1 MKILKLIRPE
11 KPLKELKW
19 YDIAIVTVIMF
30 GQFIVWSTELFLAS
44 LQPVAQTVT
53 ATTETTANTATDG
66 AAYSS
71 NFTLQIILLALA
83 LTYLLLRNF
92 DFKQFPIRFKW
103 SVLFWVPFIFA
114 IVGLFGDI
122 VTTVSG
128 EYDYFNINLLAY
140 IDPMQIIHKFLA
152 LSPMAIAYA
161 LLNGF
166 YEEFFFL

>member
-19 YDIAIVTVIMF
+19 FDIAIVTAIMF

-53 ATTETTANTATDG
+53 AATETARDG

-83 LTYLLLRNF
+83 LAYLLLRNF
-92 DFKQFPIRFKW
+92 DFKQLPIRFKW
-103 SVLFWVPFIFA
+103 SVLFWVPLIFA

-128 EYDYFNINLLAY
+128 EYDYFNINLLSY
-140 IDPMQIIHKFLA
+140 IDPMQIIT
-152 LSPMAIAYA
+152 SS
-161 LLNGF
+161 
-166 YEEFFFL
+166 